1 MKSFYESLE
10 FQKVKDI
17 IVTLAKTEVGKE
29 KINNLEII
37 LDQSQLQCDLLVLE
51 HNAIDLYQYPLM

>member
-17 IVTLAKTEVGKE
+17 IVTLAKTEVAKE

-37 LDQSQLQCDLLVLE
+37 LEDYGRGPDS
-51 HNAIDLYQYPLM
+51 